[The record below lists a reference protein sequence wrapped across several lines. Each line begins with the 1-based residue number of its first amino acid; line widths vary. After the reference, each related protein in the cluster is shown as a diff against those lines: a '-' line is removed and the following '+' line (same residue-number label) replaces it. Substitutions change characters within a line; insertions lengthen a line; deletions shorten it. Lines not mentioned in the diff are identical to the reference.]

1 MLDFILF
8 LTGLLL
14 GGVIGVVSMSL
25 VQISRLQE
33 HDFCRKDD
41 PNDEKND

>member
-25 VQISRLQE
+25 VQIVRLQE
-33 HDFCRKDD
+33 RVFYRKGD

>member
-1 MLDFILF
+1 MLDFVLF

-33 HDFCRKDD
+33 HDFYRKGD